1 MATHH
6 LHPKGSEIYFI
17 TFTCL
22 KWIPLFEIAN
32 AYDSVYNWFNYL
44 KDIQKC
50 QVFGYVIMPNH
61 VHVIIK
67 TSDESKS
74 INMLVGN
81 GKRFIAYDIV
91 NKLKA
96 SGNKELL
103 NTLSNAVQ
111 YNEKKKGKKHHIF
124 RLSFDCKVLESKKNI
139 ISVLD
144 YIHHNPVMGKWNL
157 VEAFVNFQHSSATF
171 YEENESG
178 VFDVDHFAAV
188 YDDSKG

>member
-6 LHPKGSEIYFI
+6 LQPIGSEIYFI
-17 TFTCL
+17 TFTCF
-22 KWIPLFEIAN
+22 KWLPLFKIAN
-32 AYDSVYNWFNYL
+32 AYDSVYKWFNYL
-44 KDIQKC
+44 RDVQKC
-50 QVFGYVIMPNH
+50 QIFGYVIMPNH
-61 VHVIIK
+61 VHAIIK

-111 YNEKKKGKKHHIF
+111 YNEKQKGKKHHIF
-124 RLSFDCKVLESKKNI
+124 RLSFDCKVLESKKII

-157 VEAFVNFQHSSATF
+157 TDDFVNYQHSSAAF
-171 YEENESG
+171 YEEDESG
-178 VFDVDHFAAV
+178 VFDIDHFAKV
-188 YDDSKG
+188 YDDHKG